1 MNRMVSMKDGMIEGF
16 RHVLGGHCES
26 TSMRDVLEFIGLPF
40 SEPMVFGLDATM
52 GFSFIKGKT
61 ATALPFFVGGKQG
74 TITKDSLACRVL
86 GVRITEEQFQS
97 AEKAW
102 ERSKQLLLKNNPL
115 LIRIEMAYLPYVNL
129 PKGEYFG
136 GHIMSMVGFN
146 EKKAFLYERD
156 REAPIE
162 LPIEVLLQARSSKED
177 PWFPPLNTHYILEK
191 GPKRPPLSAAV
202 KLGIRKAVENMFAT
216 SVNFIGL
223 HGMKMFVQS
232 VPSWKEVLQG
242 NLERDG
248 KKSSKALITF
258 QLLYGYIEAFGTGG
272 ALFRNL
278 FGNFLEEAISHPEIV
293 GGAHPWS
300 GEDLKLVRDQLELIR
315 QSAQNWTAFAQE
327 LKRAIEVAKEDCVDE
342 LDLEK
347 LQSWGSE
354 NLALEERAFRN
365 LNKLK
370 L

>member
-1 MNRMVSMKDGMIEGF
+1 MKDGMVEGF

-52 GFSFIKGKT
+52 GFSYIKGKT
-61 ATALPFFVGGKQG
+61 ADAFPFFIGGKQG
-74 TITKDSLACRVL
+74 TITKESLACRVL

-102 ERSKQLLLKNNPL
+102 ERSKQLLLKNIPL
-115 LIRIEMAYLPYVNL
+115 LIRIEMAYLPYINL
-129 PKGEYFG
+129 PKGEFFG
-136 GHIMSMVGFN
+136 GHIISLVGFD
-146 EKKAFLYERD
+146 EKNAFLYERD
-156 REAPIE
+156 REAPVEI
-162 LPIEVLLQARSSKED
+162 PIDILLRARNSKED
-177 PWFPPLNTHYILEK
+177 KWFQPMNTHFILEK
-191 GPKRPPLSAAV
+191 GPKRPLLAAAI
-202 KLGIRKAVENMFAT
+202 KLGIRKTIENMFAT

-223 HGMKMFVQS
+223 HGMKSFIQEI
-232 VPSWKEVLQG
+232 PSWKDMLKG
-242 NLERDG
+242 NLLRG
-248 KKSSKALITF
+248 GQQGSKALITL
-258 QLLYGYIEAFGTGG
+258 QLLYGYIEEFGTGG

-278 FGNFLEEAISHPEIV
+278 FGNFLKEAISHPEIV
-293 GGAHPWS
+293 GEAHPWS

-354 NLALEERAFRN
+354 NLALEERVFRN